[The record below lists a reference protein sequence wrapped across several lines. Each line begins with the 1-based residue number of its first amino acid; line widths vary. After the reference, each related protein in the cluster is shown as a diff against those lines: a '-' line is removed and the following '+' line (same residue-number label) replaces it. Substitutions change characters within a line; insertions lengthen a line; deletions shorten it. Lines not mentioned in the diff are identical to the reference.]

1 MESMATSTPESTP
14 GPLPEWAAAK
24 LAALEE
30 QVARFDADLKRSSL
44 KIQRLVLELAM
55 HKRMRFAA
63 TSEAMDT
70 SQRVLFDEALD
81 EDGAAITA
89 EIDAFEKKP
98 RTIYRRTGRNPL
110 PKELERIEHRHEPES
125 CQCGMCGRD
134 LIKIGEDTSEQLDC
148 EPARFFVHRHIRPQ
162 YACRSCETVTAA
174 EVPPAI
180 IDGGLAAPGL
190 LAWVL
195 IQKYLDHQPLYRI
208 EQICARSGVTIAR
221 STLAQWVGAVGF
233 QLEPLVDRL
242 TDMLKQ
248 RDVLHA
254 DETPVQQL
262 DPGRGKTKRAYLWV
276 YRSNDLATGPP
287 IVVFDYQTSRAGQH
301 ARNFLAG
308 WKGALMV
315 DDYAGYE
322 ALFRD
327 GVTELGCMVHARR
340 KFMDL
345 WKANQHPDAEEAIK
359 RFAELYRI
367 EAEAKALNPEAR
379 LAVREEHARPK
390 LEAMHN
396 WMLELR
402 VKTAKGSPLAR
413 ALDYSLKR
421 WPALVRYVERGDYPI
436 DNNPVENTIR
446 PVALGKKNWLFTGS
460 ERAGRRAAMIQSLI
474 GTALLNGI
482 EPYAWLTDTLE
493 RLPAWPHSRIDE
505 LLPLRSHD
513 DAMLAAPNDVAA

>member
-1 MESMATSTPESTP
+1 MDAPVTSTHESTP

-24 LAALEE
+24 LAALED
-30 QVARFDADLKRSSL
+30 QVARFDTELKRRDL

-55 HKRMRFAA
+55 HKRARFAA
-63 TSEAMDT
+63 TSEAMDAN
-70 SQRVLFDEALD
+70 QRVLFDEAFE
-81 EDGAAITA
+81 EDAAAITA
-89 EIDAFEKKP
+89 EIDHYEKKP
-98 RTIYRRTGRNPL
+98 RTIYKRPGRNPL

-125 CQCGMCGRD
+125 CQCGKCGRD
-134 LIKIGEDTSEQLDC
+134 LVKIGEDISEQLDC
-148 EPARFFVHRHIRPQ
+148 EPSRFFVHRHIRPQ
-162 YACRSCETVTAA
+162 YACRGCETITAP
-174 EVPPAI
+174 EVPAAI

-195 IQKYLDHQPLYRI
+195 IHKFQDHLPLYRI

-221 STLAQWVGAVGF
+221 STLASWVGQVGF

-242 TDMLKQ
+242 TELLRQ

-262 DPGRGKTKRAYLWV
+262 DPGKGKTKKAYLWV

-301 ARNFLAG
+301 VRNFLAD

-322 ALFRD
+322 ALFKKD
-327 GVTELGCMVHARR
+327 VIELGCMVHARR

-345 WKANQHPDAEEAIK
+345 WKANKHPVAEEAIN

-367 EAEAKALNPEAR
+367 EAEAKDLKPEDR
-379 LAVREEHARPK
+379 KLVREQHAKPR
-390 LEAMHN
+390 LEAMHA
-396 WMLELR
+396 WMVEMR
-402 VKTAKGSPLAR
+402 AVTAKGSPLSK
-413 ALDYSLKR
+413 ALNYSLKR

-446 PVALGKKNWLFTGS
+446 PVAVGKKNWLFTGS
-460 ERAGRRAAMIQSLI
+460 ERAGRRAAMIQSLL
-474 GTALLNGI
+474 GTAQLNGI
-482 EPYAWLTDTLE
+482 EPYTWLKETLE
-493 RLPAWPHSRIDE
+493 KLPGWPQSRIDE
-505 LLPLRSHD
+505 LLPIARMAESG
-513 DAMLAAPNDVAA
+513 